1 MLIGAH
7 CVIHSKDPEKDRAFL
22 RDVLKLPSVD
32 AGGGYV
38 IFGLPPAELSVHEHE
53 GSALHELY
61 LLCADLEHFVGEM
74 KSRHVVC
81 DPVHDEGWGLLTSV
95 RLPSGSK
102 LGVYQ
107 PCHARPGG

>member
-7 CVIHSKDPEKDRAFL
+7 FVIRSKDPDKDRAFL
-22 RDVLKLPSVD
+22 RDVLTLPSVD

-38 IFGLPPAELSVHEHE
+38 IFRLPPAEVSVHEHE

-61 LLCADLEHFVGEM
+61 LMCADLEHFVGEM
-74 KSRHVVC
+74 TSRHVVC
-81 DPVHDEGWGLLTSV
+81 DPVHDEGWGVLTSV

-107 PCHARPGG
+107 PRHARPGG

>member
-22 RDVLKLPSVD
+22 RDVVKLPSVD

-38 IFGLPPAELSVHEHE
+38 IFGLPPTEVSVHEHE
-53 GSALHELY
+53 GSALHELF
-61 LLCADLEHFVGEM
+61 LMCADMEHFISEM

-107 PCHARPGG
+107 PRHARPGG